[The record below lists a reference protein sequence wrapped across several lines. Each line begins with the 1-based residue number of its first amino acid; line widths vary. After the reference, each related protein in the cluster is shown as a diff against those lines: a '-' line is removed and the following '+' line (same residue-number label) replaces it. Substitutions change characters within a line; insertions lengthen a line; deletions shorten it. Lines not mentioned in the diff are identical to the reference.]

1 MLAPTERSLLL
12 DHFRPPDG
20 YRFDSAIGTTYS
32 LDLVALMMVPLA
44 FTFLDIETAAGEPVD
59 GAMAPLAMLEAL
71 RRHDSTVTLFCHAGG
86 IAVPARHRPLC
97 TYLEDSVRGQSDTGA
112 TMKVAW
118 PGSP

>member
-44 FTFLDIETAAGEPVD
+44 FTFLDIETAAGDPVD
-59 GAMAPLAMLEAL
+59 DACTDPLEAAPLPDHLL
-71 RRHDSTVTLFCHAGG
+71 AG
-86 IAVPARHRPLC
+86 
-97 TYLEDSVRGQSDTGA
+97 
-112 TMKVAW
+112 
-118 PGSP
+118 

>member
-44 FTFLDIETAAGEPVD
+44 FTFLDIETAAGDPVD
-59 GAMAPLAMLEAL
+59 DTMAPLALLEAL
-71 RRHDSTVTLFCHAGG
+71 RRHASAVTLFCHAGC
-86 IAVPARHRPLC
+86 IAVPARHRPLV
-97 TYLEDSVRGQSDTGA
+97 TYLEDSVRGQSLHDDTEPSDSFVQG
-112 TMKVAW
+112 
-118 PGSP
+118 

>member
-1 MLAPTERSLLL
+1 
-12 DHFRPPDG
+12 
-20 YRFDSAIGTTYS
+20 
-32 LDLVALMMVPLA
+32 MMVPLA